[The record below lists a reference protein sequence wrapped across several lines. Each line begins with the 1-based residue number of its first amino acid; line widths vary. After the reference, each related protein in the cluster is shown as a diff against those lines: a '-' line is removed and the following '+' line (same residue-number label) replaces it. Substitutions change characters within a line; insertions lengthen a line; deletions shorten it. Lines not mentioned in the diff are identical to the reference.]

1 MSPTTEASRQ
11 KDLRLAFIVLSSY
24 QPVNRSS
31 SVCALVQQ
39 KTQSGEFQKK
49 SQHTGFF
56 TRDDNVLWIPSQC
69 KVYLRFI
76 NESQAGDLMGDRK

>member
-24 QPVNRSS
+24 RPVNRSS
-31 SVCALVQQ
+31 SVCAWIQQ
-39 KTQSGEFQKK
+39 KTLSGEFQKK

-56 TRDDNVLWIPSQC
+56 TRDDNVLWIPSEC
-69 KVYLRFI
+69 KVTPYEGIPSLY
-76 NESQAGDLMGDRK
+76 K